1 MFTIQNSERLELTA
15 TLVKEALY
23 RLKLVSNESGL
34 LWQTEGGSKL
44 VPGQKIPFW
53 ASFLNYTGSAKRT
66 ANLAD
71 VFIPKGETN
80 KTSNYLKGKSNK
92 MSYIKMSSKV
102 KCYQILWEIPETVS
116 FR

>member
-15 TLVKEALY
+15 TLVKEAVC

-34 LWQTEGGSKL
+34 LWWTEGGSKL

-53 ASFLNYTGSAKRT
+53 ASFLNYTGSVKRT

-71 VFIPKGETN
+71 VFIPKGESCKKSKN
-80 KTSNYLKGKSNK
+80 SKNPILGCYICNVVNSGYKNYV
-92 MSYIKMSSKV
+92 I
-102 KCYQILWEIPETVS
+102 CI
-116 FR
+116 